1 MTAYNQLCREN
12 EKVSGIPV
20 YIQLTLGV
28 LGNILA
34 VILLFVGRH
43 EHQWRS
49 FYIFFTGLVLTDL
62 VHNCVCYPVVLL
74 RYIFNFQWCFP
85 IKLCDFHSF
94 METFS
99 HLASGMIIGAMTID
113 RYQNLRAIRGQT
125 HEYGTRRKPYLLAL
139 FAIILLAS
147 IIASLH
153 LLGLGNS
160 QLYYP
165 GTWCFLDFT
174 DSAIVNKINAGIY
187 SVFGLSIMIAALVIG
202 VKTIVVTCRNPEYQ
216 ALLIDNYLV
225 TGIYDN
231 HVRAFL
237 IISTATFLLLWSPL
251 LFDILFHICGLSETN
266 STKEL
271 WLIRLM
277 YLNTQINPWLYVILR
292 RESLRR
298 FFVLILKC
306 RRCLCGSKEHVT
318 EEESHDSGFFQ

>member
-1 MTAYNQLCREN
+1 MTAYKLLCDEKEN
-12 EKVSGIPV
+12 ESAIPV
-20 YIQLTLGV
+20 YIQLALGA

-34 VILLFVGRH
+34 VIILFVGRH
-43 EHQWRS
+43 EHQWQS

-62 VHNCVCYPVVLL
+62 VHNGVCYPLVLL
-74 RYIFNFQWCFP
+74 RYSSDFTWCFSV
-85 IKLCDFHSF
+85 KLCNFHSF

-99 HLASGMIIGAMTID
+99 HLASGMIIGAMTLD
-113 RYQNLRAIRGQT
+113 RYLYLRAIRKQT
-125 HEYGTRRKPYLLAL
+125 QEYGAQRKPYLASL

-147 IIASLH
+147 ILSSFH

-174 DSAIVNKINAGIY
+174 DSSIGNKINAGIY
-187 SVFGLSIMIAALVIG
+187 SVFGLCIMMAAFVIG
-202 VKTIVVTCRNPEYQ
+202 VKTIVVTCRNSEYQ
-216 ALLIDNYLV
+216 ALLLDHHRV
-225 TGIYDN
+225 TGVYDS
-231 HVRAFL
+231 HVRKFL
-237 IISTATFLLLWSPL
+237 VISMVTFLLLWSPL

-266 STKEL
+266 SRKEL

-306 RRCLCGSKEHVT
+306 KRCLCEKEEQT
-318 EEESHDSGFFQ
+318 TGQDSQDSGFYQ